1 MEQGEIIMEYIKL
14 TAQFNNIKMSIEDF
28 ELKQEYFEMIERLYN
43 CKINQEE
50 FKQNYELGK
59 EQGMKNYYFSLK
71 HNAREAMPMFT
82 IEL

>member
-1 MEQGEIIMEYIKL
+1 
-14 TAQFNNIKMSIEDF
+14 
-28 ELKQEYFEMIERLYN
+28 MIERLYN